1 MKMRMKNRSSLA
13 LLAAL
18 ATASMAGSSTLPAT
32 QPTMQ
37 PTTQPIDG
45 DDFQHGTRRWIAEFE
60 HGGTATAKDGTL
72 DLDVPA
78 GATLWFDR
86 EFSGPLIIEYEATI
100 VSAGGPNDRVSDL
113 NCFWMATDARSPA
126 DLFATKRSGAFAD
139 YNPLLTYYV
148 GFGGNEN
155 TTTRFRRYIG
165 SATTRPLE
173 PAHDL
178 RDAKDLLVA
187 NRPYQI
193 RLVADGRLIQYW
205 RDGEKVFELVD
216 EKPYTR
222 GYFALRT
229 VKSHL
234 RIRDFKV
241 SAISRTPASPRER
254 RAAQ

>member
-1 MKMRMKNRSSLA
+1 MR
-13 LLAAL
+13 
-18 ATASMAGSSTLPAT
+18 
-32 QPTMQ
+32 
-37 PTTQPIDG
+37 IDG
-45 DDFQHGTRRWIAEFE
+45 DDFTHGTGRWIAEFE
-60 HGGTATAKDGTL
+60 HGGTVTAKDGTL

-86 EFSGPLIIEYEATI
+86 ELSGPVMIEYEATV

-173 PAHDL
+173 PANDL
-178 RDAKDLLVA
+178 RDADHLLITNHA
-187 NRPYQI
+187 YRI
-193 RLVADGRLIQYW
+193 KLVADGNLIQFW
-205 RDGEKVFELVD
+205 RDGEKIFELVD
-216 EKPYTR
+216 ERPYTR

-229 VKSHL
+229 VNSHL
-234 RIRDFKV
+234 RVRGFKV
-241 SAISRTPASPRER
+241 STISKTPASTQDR